1 MNNNPQ
7 DPFDELMR
15 RSLAEEADRIEPT
28 DALPEILDRAH
39 AVRRPVA
46 RRPWVVTAG
55 LAAVGT
61 AAAVGAFT
69 VFNGNFNTADEGDAV
84 AGQGNAT
91 SASGAP
97 SNPPDTPRSEPTK
110 APTLP
115 PAEDKSVATQPQ
127 RGKPEQAVSSK
138 PVPVYWLGSAT
149 AGRPTAKKPTVQARS
164 ATRLYRTWSKVTG
177 RPAYQ
182 AVRIMTSKQPD
193 DADYYSVWK
202 DAEVSSV
209 TLDSEVVTVDF
220 KQFPQG
226 TVDEETAQMAAQQL
240 VYTVQGAL
248 NDNTRPIQITQ
259 RGRAGVRLFGQVDTS
274 MPIGRAQALDV
285 QALVSIESP
294 TEGALVSGS
303 LVTVQGTAAAYE
315 ATVNY
320 MATNLKTGKQYSSVV
335 NALEGQKFSPFT
347 IELKLDPGRWQIE
360 TYLLSAESGDIS
372 DMDTKTIEV
381 R

>member
-1 MNNNPQ
+1 MNNQPN

-84 AGQGNAT
+84 AGQGTVT
-91 SASGAP
+91 SAGGAP
-97 SNPPDTPRSEPTK
+97 TTTPDTPRSEPTK
-110 APTLP
+110 APTVRP
-115 PAEDKSVATQPQ
+115 SEATSASPQ
-127 RGKPEQAVSSK
+127 VGRGMPEQVVSNK
-138 PVPVYWLGSAT
+138 AVPVYWLGSAT
-149 AGRPTAKKPTVQARS
+149 AGKPTQKAAPQTRS
-164 ATRLYRTWSKVTG
+164 STRLYRTWSRVNG

-182 AVRIMTSKQPD
+182 AVRIMTSKQPS
-193 DADYYSVWK
+193 DADYYSLWK
-202 DAEVSSV
+202 GAEVGSV
-209 TLDSEVVTVDF
+209 TLDGAVVTVDF
-220 KQFPQG
+220 KRFPEG
-226 TVDEETAQMAAQQL
+226 RVDEETAHLAAQQL

-248 NDNTRPIQITQ
+248 EDSTRPIQVTQ
-259 RGRAGVRLFGQVDTS
+259 RGRTGVRLFGQVDTS
-274 MPIGRAQALDV
+274 LPLGRAQALDV

-294 TEGALVSGS
+294 TEGALVSGGV
-303 LVTVQGTAAAYE
+303 VTVQGTAAAYE

-320 MATNLKTGKQYSSVV
+320 RATNLKTGKQYSSVV
-335 NALEGQKFSPFT
+335 NTSEGQKFSPFT
-347 IELKLDPGRWQIE
+347 IELKLEPGAWQIE
-360 TYLLSAESGDIS
+360 AYLLSGEDSSVS
-372 DMDTKTIEV
+372 DLDTKTIEV